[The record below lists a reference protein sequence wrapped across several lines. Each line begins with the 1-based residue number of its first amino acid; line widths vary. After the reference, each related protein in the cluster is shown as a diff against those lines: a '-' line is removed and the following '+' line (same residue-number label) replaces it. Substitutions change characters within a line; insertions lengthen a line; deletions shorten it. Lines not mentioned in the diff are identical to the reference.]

1 MSTAESPARVPLSVP
16 GVERALAR
24 LPVPRPQSNRVNWYK
39 HGLDV
44 AIDVAQALHFLHCR
58 NIIHFDCKS
67 PNILLSATNS
77 AKLADVGWAQI
88 LYHSYITG
96 DGGTF
101 NWAAPE
107 QLIGLKCTAKADVY
121 SYGLGGLTE

>member
-1 MSTAESPARVPLSVP
+1 
-16 GVERALAR
+16 
-24 LPVPRPQSNRVNWYK
+24 
-39 HGLDV
+39 
-44 AIDVAQALHFLHCR
+44 
-58 NIIHFDCKS
+58 
-67 PNILLSATNS
+67 
-77 AKLADVGWAQI
+77 VGWAQI

-121 SYGLGGLTE
+121 SYGLGECLAVASVGVVWCGGGG

>member
-1 MSTAESPARVPLSVP
+1 
-16 GVERALAR
+16 
-24 LPVPRPQSNRVNWYK
+24 
-39 HGLDV
+39 
-44 AIDVAQALHFLHCR
+44 
-58 NIIHFDCKS
+58 
-67 PNILLSATNS
+67 
-77 AKLADVGWAQI
+77 VGWAQI

-121 SYGLGGLTE
+121 SYGLGGSPSPC